1 MREINILENKVFKEI
16 KESEKVLIIK
26 REIEK

>member
-1 MREINILENKVFKEI
+1 MREINILENKVSKEI